1 MILLQ
6 GQDATCPHC
15 WERITLTLPDLE
27 DDQKNRKLEA
37 ALADL
42 AERIAQLIR

>member
-1 MILLQ
+1 MKKLIN
-6 GQDATCPHC
+6 AV
-15 WERITLTLPDLE
+15 E
-27 DDQKNRKLEA
+27 DEQKNRKLEA